1 MALLMTDAV
10 KNAQADGLAA
20 LIGYLS
26 VHTGSPGTT
35 GGSEAAGGSPAYAR
49 KPVTFNAAGAVGPL
63 GSGVQPATVGV
74 AWSNQCVFDLP
85 AGTYPYWGT
94 WTTVTAGIFRIGNA
108 FAASRILSAQDV
120 LPFAI
125 GVGPAAGA

>member
-1 MALLMTDAV
+1 MPLLMTNAV
-10 KNAQADGLAA
+10 LNAQADGLAA
-20 LIGYLS
+20 LIAYLS

-35 GGSEAAGGSPAYAR
+35 GANEATGGSPAYVR

-63 GSGVQPATVGV
+63 GSGVQPATTGV
-74 AWSNQCVFDLP
+74 AWSSQCVFDLQ
-85 AGTYPYWGT
+85 ANTYSHWGA
-94 WTTVTAGIFRIGNA
+94 WTAVSSGIFRIGNA
-108 FAASRILSAQDV
+108 FAVSRILSSQDV